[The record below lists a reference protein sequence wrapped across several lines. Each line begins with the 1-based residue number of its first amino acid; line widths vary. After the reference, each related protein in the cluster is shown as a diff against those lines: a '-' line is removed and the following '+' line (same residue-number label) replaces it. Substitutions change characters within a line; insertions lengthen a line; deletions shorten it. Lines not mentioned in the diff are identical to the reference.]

1 MNNTFKPH
9 HGFTLIE
16 MAIVLVIV
24 GLLLAGLLLPL
35 SAQVDQRN
43 YNETQRELQDV
54 REALIGFALSNTA
67 ADGRPY
73 LPCPDTNGD
82 GFENRVVNLCVNPPI
97 GGLPWATLGL
107 ARQDRWGNAYGYRVT
122 SGFANSAVGFD
133 LGTARD
139 VQVLNAAGGAI
150 IATNIPAIIFSKG
163 KTGAGAGA
171 DELEN
176 SDLDVLFV
184 DHTPSSA
191 VGNEYDDVV
200 AWLPTAILFNRM
212 VMAGRLP

>member
-1 MNNTFKPH
+1 MNNILKPQ

-24 GLLLAGLLLPL
+24 GLLVAGLLLPL
-35 SAQVDQRN
+35 SAQIDQRN
-43 YNETQRELQDV
+43 YNETQRELQDI
-54 REALIGFALSNTA
+54 RDALIGFALSNA
-67 ADGRPY
+67 ATDGRPY

-82 GFENRVVNLCVNPPI
+82 GFEDRVGNACVNPPV

-107 ARQDRWGNAYGYRVT
+107 ARQDRWGSAYLYRVT
-122 SGFANSAVGFD
+122 AAFANSAAGFN
-133 LGTARD
+133 LATVRD
-139 VQVLNAAGGAI
+139 IQVRNAAGGAV
-150 IATNIPAIIFSKG
+150 IAANVPAVIVSKG

-171 DELEN
+171 DEQEN
-176 SDLDVLFV
+176 SDGDTDFV
-184 DHTPSSA
+184 DHTQVA
-191 VGNEYDDVV
+191 NTYDDAV